1 MFSRNTVLIVDDEEI
16 NRSILCQMFQRK
28 YTVLEAENGQQALEL
43 ITEKEDSIAVV
54 LLDIMMP
61 GIDGFGVMEEMRRRG
76 LLGIIPVVLI
86 TGDSSLE
93 SAKRAYDSGTSD
105 IIKKPF
111 DPSIVD
117 RRVENIIELYQHKN
131 HLESLVKLQTKK
143 IEEQAKTLKEYDS
156 FLIDTLSTVVEFRN
170 LESGQHIFRIR
181 GFTKV
186 LLQYVAKNDPELG
199 LSSDS
204 IEMISSASA
213 LHDIGKIAIPDAI
226 LLKPGRLTPGEFDV
240 MKTHTLKGCE
250 ILDSMTYF
258 KDKDYFRYSYDI
270 CRHHHERWDG
280 NGYPD
285 RLKGDEIPLCA
296 QVVSIAD
303 VFDALVSERVYK
315 PPYTTEEA
323 VRMIQNGECGM
334 FNPRLMD
341 CFEQAEAEM
350 SAMVHSGMEVF
361 HAQAS
366 GQ

>member
-170 LESGQHIFRIR
+170 LE
-181 GFTKV
+181 
-186 LLQYVAKNDPELG
+186 
-199 LSSDS
+199 
-204 IEMISSASA
+204 
-213 LHDIGKIAIPDAI
+213 
-226 LLKPGRLTPGEFDV
+226 
-240 MKTHTLKGCE
+240 
-250 ILDSMTYF
+250 
-258 KDKDYFRYSYDI
+258 
-270 CRHHHERWDG
+270 
-280 NGYPD
+280 
-285 RLKGDEIPLCA
+285 
-296 QVVSIAD
+296 
-303 VFDALVSERVYK
+303 
-315 PPYTTEEA
+315 
-323 VRMIQNGECGM
+323 
-334 FNPRLMD
+334 
-341 CFEQAEAEM
+341 
-350 SAMVHSGMEVF
+350 
-361 HAQAS
+361 
-366 GQ
+366 